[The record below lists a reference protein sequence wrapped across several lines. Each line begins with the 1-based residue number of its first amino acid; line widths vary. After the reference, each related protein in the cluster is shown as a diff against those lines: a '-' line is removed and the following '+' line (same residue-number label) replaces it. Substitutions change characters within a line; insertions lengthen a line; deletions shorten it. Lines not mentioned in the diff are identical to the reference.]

1 MTPIIF
7 AIITAIGWA
16 TADIFG
22 GLVARKIGGYSS
34 AILSYIIS
42 IILTSFYIPFAW
54 HELSS
59 ITPTTIIWLLILTPI
74 GITPL
79 ISLYE
84 GFKVGNPSLVGTIA
98 SAFGGLVAILSVIF
112 LGEKLNV
119 AQVISILAIILG
131 LVISSLNLRSLNS
144 RQILSDKGIP
154 FALASLLAWG
164 IYYTFVKIPLQNI
177 GWFWPT
183 YLSYWG
189 FPLVL
194 IFMKIRSI
202 KLVFPKGRTN
212 QLFMLTNAV
221 LLTIA
226 LFSVNYALTIGQ
238 SSVVSPISSSYPA
251 LFAILAYFVFKD
263 RLTKQQILGIVITLV
278 GVLSLSIAS

>member
-1 MTPIIF
+1 MLIMY
-7 AIITAIGWA
+7 
-16 TADIFG
+16 D
-22 GLVARKIGGYSS
+22 KIGGYSS

-42 IILTSFYIPFAW
+42 ILLTSFYIPFAW
-54 HELSS
+54 HELSG
-59 ITPTTIIWLLILTPI
+59 ITPTTIAWLLILTPI
-74 GITPL
+74 GIAPL

-98 SAFGGLVAILSVIF
+98 SAFGGLVAILSVVF

-119 AQVISILAIILG
+119 AQVISIFAIILG
-131 LVISSLNLRSLNS
+131 LIVSSLDLKNLNTK
-144 RQILSDKGIP
+144 QILSDKGIP
-154 FALASLLAWG
+154 FALVSLLAWG

-194 IFMKIRSI
+194 IFMKIKGI
-202 KLVFPKGRTN
+202 KLVLPKEKKNIVFLLING
-212 QLFMLTNAV
+212 V

-226 LFSVNYALTIGQ
+226 LFAINYALTLGQ

-251 LFAILAYFVFKD
+251 LFAIIAYFVFKD
-263 RLTKQQILGIVITLV
+263 RLNKQQILGIAITLA
-278 GVLSLSIAS
+278 GVLSLAITS

>member
-16 TADIFG
+16 IADIFG

-42 IILTSFYIPFAW
+42 IVLTSFYIPFAW

-59 ITPTTIIWLLILTPI
+59 ITPTTIVWLLILTPI
-74 GITPL
+74 GIIPL

-98 SAFGGLVAILSVIF
+98 SAFGGLVAILSVLF

-119 AQVISILAIILG
+119 TQIMSIIAIILG
-131 LVISSLNLRSLNS
+131 LIVSSLDLKGLSS
-144 RQILSDKGIP
+144 KQILSDKGIP
-154 FALASLLAWG
+154 FALVSLLAWG
-164 IYYTFVKIPLQNI
+164 IYYTFVKIPLKNI

-194 IFMKIRSI
+194 IFMKIKAI
-202 KLVFPKGRTN
+202 KLILPKEKNNIIFLIINGI
-212 QLFMLTNAV
+212 
-221 LLTIA
+221 LLTIGF
-226 LFSVNYALTIGQ
+226 FSINYALTIGQ
-238 SSVVSPISSSYPA
+238 SSVVSPISSSYPV
-251 LFAILAYFVFKD
+251 LFAILAYSVFKD
-263 RLTKQQILGIVITLV
+263 RLSKQQIIGIIITLV
-278 GVLSLSIAS
+278 GVLSLSIVT